1 MDFCFLVKN
10 LGRNVGKN
18 VSKNLRCKYNQK
30 RLDRAKQ
37 FAIDGLKNASKRVIE
52 KKKMQ
57 LGFDLLAVR

>member
-10 LGRNVGKN
+10 LDRNVGKN

-37 FAIDGLKNASKRVIE
+37 IAIDGLKNASKRVIE